1 MLGRIREGII
11 TDMNNRCLTAVP
23 VSPPNSSHLASG
35 AAARLARCTGTAPAG
50 TPRSP
55 GALLLRDGKRLPRF
69 LAPCR
74 SQQCPSQ
81 SIEEEEDDFSLS
93 RCWAIC
99 PEHPALPRGMHG
111 TFPTGL
117 QQGGV
122 AGLGGLFHCSGVQA
136 VLCPGGKSLF
146 LPSPLLPLLGI

>member
-81 SIEEEEDDFSLS
+81 SIEEEEDNFSLT

-99 PEHPALPRGMHG
+99 PEHPATPCGTHG

-117 QQGGV
+117 QQGGA
-122 AGLGGLFHCSGVQA
+122 AGLGGLFTAQEYKLCSALVGKA
-136 VLCPGGKSLF
+136 FFFLLHSFLC
-146 LPSPLLPLLGI
+146 